1 MTESDV
7 RIGIKFKGKNCSLT
21 FKKNENVKKKYM
33 NGSHCKS
40 ISVKA
45 VFYSG
50 VLPTFNGPD
59 GISKIK
65 G

>member
-1 MTESDV
+1 MS
-7 RIGIKFKGKNCSLT
+7 
-21 FKKNENVKKKYM
+21 KKKYM

-45 VFYSG
+45 VFYGG

>member
-1 MTESDV
+1 MKMS
-7 RIGIKFKGKNCSLT
+7 
-21 FKKNENVKKKYM
+21 KKKYM

-50 VLPTFNGPD
+50 VLPTLSGQD
-59 GISKIK
+59 GISKIQ
-65 G
+65 GE

>member
-7 RIGIKFKGKNCSLT
+7 GISIKFKGKNCSLT
-21 FKKNENVKKKYM
+21 FKKNENVKKKKYM

-45 VFYSG
+45 VFLQWSIAN
-50 VLPTFNGPD
+50 F
-59 GISKIK
+59 
-65 G
+65 